1 MVSRVATQQEERAS
15 LSVAFL
21 CSPLPA
27 WGFSWCC
34 GFLPQT
40 NDKHVTFIS
49 NLHAVYINDGRN
61 HVIHFN
67 FIYIAQITISAAT
80 KQRKQRNPNNRM
92 TAPPSKCFNR
102 KKAPAET
109 SAPTSVEKSQ

>member
-15 LSVAFL
+15 LSVVFL

-49 NLHAVYINDGRN
+49 NLHTVYINDGRN

-67 FIYIAQITISAAT
+67 FIYIAQITISVAT
-80 KQRKQRNPNNRM
+80 KQRKQRKPQQLHDRPPEQVLWRKWEGK
-92 TAPPSKCFNR
+92 TAI
-102 KKAPAET
+102 
-109 SAPTSVEKSQ
+109 